1 MTATTDR
8 TSEAIAA
15 ALDDALTRVQSR
27 SIQLSTEAGLCAARL
42 RELAEGLRSAS
53 PPAPER
59 RAAEVASAMR
69 GVQVLDAELELACLE
84 VQGLLLRQ

>member
-8 TSEAIAA
+8 TSEANAA
-15 ALDDALTRVQSR
+15 ALDDALTRVRSR
-27 SIQLSTEAGLCAARL
+27 SAELSREAGRCAARL
-42 RELAEGLRSAS
+42 GALAEDAQGAS

-59 RAAEVASAMR
+59 RAAQVAAAMR